1 MNVKF
6 DNPIARNLYAACQ
19 GPGGHSGF
27 NLRFHWQ
34 NWISEPPI
42 ATEGVEWNYIGG
54 YLAGSVCS
62 NQKLAILLL
71 GSRRCGATGA
81 RGEDRKV
88 ARCGLGCSSLAEKTS
103 PRPPTASTSRKLSH
117 SVFELLQF
125 SANRNLEYLRVEATW

>member
-1 MNVKF
+1 M
-6 DNPIARNLYAACQ
+6 
-19 GPGGHSGF
+19 
-27 NLRFHWQ
+27 
-34 NWISEPPI
+34 
-42 ATEGVEWNYIGG
+42 
-54 YLAGSVCS
+54 CS

-71 GSRRCGATGA
+71 GSRGCGAAGA

-125 SANRNLEYLRVEATW
+125 SANRNLEYLRVEATY